1 MNLFLYSNREKY
13 LYAFAVCRRNISPLL
28 LMLLSKMGRGA
39 FRLNASDFAL
49 CDNLRTDDFLQHEL
63 SAVKYHFFLGIVSVW
78 GLLKPSTRYFAIYQ
92 RQCKSSWCNWGG
104 SLFIIIQTFLMIPLC
119 VTFCLVNG
127 LISHTTTALYF
138 IHIHMVGVKQAL
150 AFRIPILCQGH
161 YKKIMVRC

>member
-39 FRLNASDFAL
+39 FRLNAVQILPCVTICGQTIFS
-49 CDNLRTDDFLQHEL
+49 NTRYHW
-63 SAVKYHFFLGIVSVW
+63 VKYHFFLGIVSVW

-104 SLFIIIQTFLMIPLC
+104 SLFIIIQTFLMIPPC
-119 VTFCLVNG
+119 VTLCLVND
-127 LISHTTTALYF
+127 LISQQLPCVLYTYTWGWSKLL
-138 IHIHMVGVKQAL
+138 HSAQQSCVKT
-150 AFRIPILCQGH
+150 IL
-161 YKKIMVRC
+161 II